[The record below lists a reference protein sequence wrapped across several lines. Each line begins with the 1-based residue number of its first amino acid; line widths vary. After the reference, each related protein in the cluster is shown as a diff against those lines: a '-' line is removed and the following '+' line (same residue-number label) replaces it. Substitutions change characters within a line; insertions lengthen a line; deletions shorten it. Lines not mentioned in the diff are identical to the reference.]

1 MKTTKIK
8 LILIDMDGV
17 VADFVKYFEEET
29 GVPISYYEGVEEKR
43 DEFKALKK
51 RLIVEKNMFEALEP
65 MIDATIL
72 LEGLE
77 EIAKEYKDVAL
88 KFMTA
93 VGDYDTETSAKQ
105 KRNWVKKHAPDIEF
119 GYCVK
124 SHEKAEHADDTTVLI
139 DDRNKC
145 IIPFE
150 QAGGIGVLHTDA
162 KSTLQKLRKIL
173 DDNI

>member
-51 RLIVEKNMFEALEP
+51 TLIVEKNMFEALEP
-65 MIDATIL
+65 MVDATIL

-77 EIAKEYKDVAL
+77 EIAKEYKNVSL

-93 VGDYDTETSAKQ
+93 VGDYDTETSARQ
-105 KRNWVKKHAPDIEF
+105 KRNWVLKHAPDIEF
-119 GYCVK
+119 DYCVK
-124 SHEKAEHADDTTVLI
+124 SHEKAEHADETTVLI
-139 DDRNKC
+139 DDRKKC

-150 QAGGIGVLHTDA
+150 EAGGIGVLHINA
-162 KSTLQKLRKIL
+162 KDTLRQIRKVL
-173 DDNI
+173 DEN